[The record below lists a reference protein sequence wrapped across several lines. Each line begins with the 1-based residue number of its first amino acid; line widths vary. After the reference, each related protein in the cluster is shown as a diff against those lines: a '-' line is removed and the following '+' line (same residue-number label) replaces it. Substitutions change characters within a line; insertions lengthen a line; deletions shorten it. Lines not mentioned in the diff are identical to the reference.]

1 MTRTSPVTGG
11 RVSGRDALR
20 VGRVSAVWRPRTIT
34 VVLVTLLLAALVASV
49 NIGRGDYPISP
60 LEVLR
65 TLFGGGSAATRFIVL
80 ELRLPRTLTGLLVG
94 AALGVA
100 GAITQA
106 IARNPLASPD
116 LLGVT
121 DGASVAAVLAIVLGG
136 GSGLAVG
143 GLATVGV
150 PIAALGGGLVAA
162 ALVYGL
168 AYRRGLDG
176 YRLVLVGIG
185 VASAAVS
192 MTSWLLM
199 AAQVEQAHQVL
210 VWLRGSLNGRDW
222 ADVVPVSIAL
232 LVLLPAALVLSF
244 RLGPLVLDDDTARGL
259 GVSLDRTRTA
269 LILVAV
275 LLAATATACA
285 GPIRFVALVV
295 PRIAQRLIGGGTA
308 PLLGSAALGA
318 LLTVCADLI
327 ARTVL
332 GDSQPVGIVTVLL
345 GAPYLLFL
353 LVRRN
358 RGATT

>member
-1 MTRTSPVTGG
+1 MTRTAPAGGGPVAG
-11 RVSGRDALR
+11 RSALR
-20 VGRVSAVWRPRTIT
+20 VGPVSLLWRPRTVA
-34 VVLVTLLLAALVASV
+34 VVLLALLLTALAAAV
-49 NIGRGDYPISP
+49 NIGRGDFPIAP
-60 LEVLR
+60 LDVLR
-65 TLFGGGSAATRFIVL
+65 ALFGGGTSATRFIVL

-100 GAITQA
+100 GAITQT

-121 DGASVAAVLAIVLGG
+121 DGASVAAVSAIVLGG
-136 GSGLAVG
+136 GSGAAVSGLAALGVPLAALLG
-143 GLATVGV
+143 GLAS
-150 PIAALGGGLVAA
+150 A

-176 YRLVLVGIG
+176 YRLVLVGVGIAAAG
-185 VASAAVS
+185 VSA
-192 MTSWLLM
+192 TNWLLTV
-199 AAQVEQAHQVL
+199 AKVEQANQVL
-210 VWLRGSLNGRDW
+210 VWLRGSLTGRGWD
-222 ADVVPVSIAL
+222 DVLPVGAGL
-232 LVLLPAALVLSF
+232 LVLLPAALLLTF
-244 RLGPLVLDDDTARGL
+244 RLGALTLDDDTARGL
-259 GVSLDRTRTA
+259 GLSVDRSRGA
-269 LILVAV
+269 LVLVAV

-295 PRIAQRLIGGGTA
+295 PQIAQRLTGGA
-308 PLLGSAALGA
+308 SPPLLGSAVLGA

-332 GDSQPVGIVTVLL
+332 GDTQPVGIVTVLL

-358 RGATT
+358 RGVTR